1 MRRTQEKDRNECAE
15 GEGKKSVKKRRK
27 SVKVDRKDDGGGDE
41 VNEIESA
48 TADASTRIHRARHMS
63 RTCRTLFKGQPVP
76 WLAWPT
82 VVRLG
87 GLGEEANIACG
98 AITNWLLKTPPNC
111 RRHWGKPP
119 QNAPRTFF
127 IFPCSSEVRFA
138 S

>member
-1 MRRTQEKDRNECAE
+1 MRKGRR
-15 GEGKKSVKKRRK
+15 KKSVKKRRK

-48 TADASTRIHRARHMS
+48 TANASTRIHRARHMS

-76 WLAWPT
+76 WC
-82 VVRLG
+82 RLG

-111 RRHWGKPP
+111 RRQLGK
-119 QNAPRTFF
+119 ASAKRTPDTF
-127 IFPCSSEVRFA
+127 IFPCSSEVT
-138 S
+138 